1 MSPSAGSDWHVVR
14 GRPTP
19 EELAA
24 ALVALRAL
32 ATLRALAALRAE
44 QHPSPGAPGGRG
56 RRHTTGLRAQPTQR
70 GPGAWRRSAWG
81 QP

>member
-1 MSPSAGSDWHVVR
+1 MSGPAAGHVQVVR

-32 ATLRALAALRAE
+32 AVARQSETESGHAVRRRPRLDALR
-44 QHPSPGAPGGRG
+44 R
-56 RRHTTGLRAQPTQR
+56 QPEQR
-70 GPGAWRRSAWG
+70 GQGAWRRSAWR
-81 QP
+81 

>member
-1 MSPSAGSDWHVVR
+1 MSPSADSDVRVVR

-32 ATLRALAALRAE
+32 VAQRAE
-44 QHPSPGAPGGRG
+44 QHPSPGEPGGRC
-56 RRHTTGLRAQPTQR
+56 RRHTAGLRAQPTQR

>member
-1 MSPSAGSDWHVVR
+1 MSPAAGSAVHVVR

-24 ALVALRAL
+24 ALVALRAV
-32 ATLRALAALRAE
+32 AARHAG
-44 QHPSPGAPGGRG
+44 QGRSPGEPEV
-56 RRHTTGLRAQPTQR
+56 RRRRYAAGLRAQPAQR

>member
-1 MSPSAGSDWHVVR
+1 MNPAAGSEVHVVR

-32 ATLRALAALRAE
+32 AAQRAG
-44 QHPSPGAPGGRG
+44 QGPSPGEPDG
-56 RRHTTGLRAQPTQR
+56 RRRRYTSGLRAQPTQR
-70 GPGAWRRSAWG
+70 GPGVWRRSAWG